1 MKLSEFDHIRKYLP
15 DDVEIT
21 INGNT
26 EECITHPITKQKVSR
41 KPLEKQ
47 TWGNHDGRYNAYC
60 PVCGWISGDIR
71 ANEPMPTRCPNCGN
85 GE

>member
-1 MKLSEFDHIRKYLP
+1 MKLSEFDKIRKYLP

-26 EECITHPITKQKVSR
+26 EECMTHPITKQKVSR

-47 TWGNHDGRYNAYC
+47 TWGNHDGRYTVFC

-85 GE
+85 GK

>member
-1 MKLSEFDHIRKYLP
+1 MKLSEFDKIRKYLP

-21 INGNT
+21 INGTAN
-26 EECITHPITKQKVSR
+26 EYMTHPMTKQKVLRRS
-41 KPLEKQ
+41 LEKQ
-47 TWGNHDGRYNAYC
+47 ECGDHYGRYTVFC